1 LKERG
6 KIMYEGAKPFKL
18 STTNDLLG
26 IDIYIIKDYIEVTTH
41 ELTLKTTRIRLR
53 KMKRMK

>member
-1 LKERG
+1 
-6 KIMYEGAKPFKL
+6 MYEGAKPFIL

-26 IDIYIIKDYIEVTTH
+26 IDIYIIKDYIEVPTY